1 MKKNKKESDVS
12 NRISGRL
19 REYTYRRR
27 SRGKEE
33 K

>member
-1 MKKNKKESDVS
+1 MKKNKKESGAA

-27 SRGKEE
+27 NRGKEE